1 MTKTVRLALAIVVAV
16 AAVVGLLLLV
26 QSRDKSTFGGGSD
39 SDAPGARLLPDQG
52 AEHKRPPAGFQFVTD
67 PPASGPHVF
76 VPVTKEGSLSRDRML
91 SALEQGNVVLVY
103 GSRDFEPQLRGIQEE
118 VAGPFDPSL
127 AKAGQA
133 VILDYRPET
142 GGVVALAWR
151 RMLRTSSADD
161 PKLQQF
167 ADAWLGKGAER

>member
-1 MTKTVRLALAIVVAV
+1 MAKSLRLGLAILVAI
-16 AAVVGLLLLV
+16 AAVVGLLLFV
-26 QSRDKSTFGGGSD
+26 QSRDKSTFGGKT
-39 SDAPGARLLPDQG
+39 SDAPGTRLLPDQG
-52 AEHKRPPAGFQFVTD
+52 SEHKRPAGNFRYVTD
-67 PPASGPHVF
+67 PPASGPHIF
-76 VPVTKEGSLSRDRML
+76 VPVLKEGTLTRDRLL

-151 RMLRTSSADD
+151 RMIRTSAADD
-161 PKLQQF
+161 PKLQEF
-167 ADAWLGKGAER
+167 ADAWLGKGAEQ